1 MKCSFVKSFEGA
13 MSKSDVSHFWVISDI
28 MCLSSLL
35 NKSFICYLL
44 LRTDYRISKVS
55 ACLLHD
61 MYLENVGRYC
71 NIILGGEGKLKP
83 WQFCIY
89 FESSCSTSWQ
99 WNCCSLPHYNSHAF
113 FTSFCSYSFWILE
126 VAIFVFVCVCKQDDQ
141 WYHRALQN

>member
-1 MKCSFVKSFEGA
+1 MKWSFVKSFEGA

-61 MYLENVGRYC
+61 MYLENVGYC

-83 WQFCIY
+83 
-89 FESSCSTSWQ
+89 
-99 WNCCSLPHYNSHAF
+99 
-113 FTSFCSYSFWILE
+113 
-126 VAIFVFVCVCKQDDQ
+126 
-141 WYHRALQN
+141 